1 MANEAAARTKET
13 EYRWTGEIG
22 RLVGEL
28 VNWTVISGFV
38 GKSDAARAHRR
49 EATWRDVTWRDAVS
63 VSVSV
68 SVAFASIESN

>member
-49 EATWRDVTWRDAVS
+49 EAT
-63 VSVSV
+63 
-68 SVAFASIESN
+68 